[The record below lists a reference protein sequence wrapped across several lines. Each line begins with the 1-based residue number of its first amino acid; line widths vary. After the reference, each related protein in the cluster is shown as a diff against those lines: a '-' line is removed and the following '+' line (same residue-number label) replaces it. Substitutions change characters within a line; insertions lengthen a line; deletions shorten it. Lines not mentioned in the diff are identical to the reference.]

1 MQEDLLIGTAD
12 ASRLRQSARRA
23 LEISDRIVPDSD
35 SEPCAESGQGSKQ
48 KNNDNHDEEKSQPTL
63 PVNLKVNSWDVDDVQ
78 YWASEAGLDDA
89 ILTTLEAEAYGP
101 LMLQPR
107 DGPSALHHQANTEC
121 IGSSGSG
128 QGGSCWRGKALASSR
143 SSTAG
148 GHIYACGCLLLLHS
162 CTVYA
167 ILSHMR

>member
-48 KNNDNHDEEKSQPTL
+48 KNNDNDEEKSQPTL
-63 PVNLKVNSWDVDDVQ
+63 PVNLKVNSWDVDDIQ

-121 IGSSGSG
+121 TGSSGSG
-128 QGGSCWRGKALASSR
+128 QGGSCWRGKALASS
-143 SSTAG
+143 STAG
-148 GHIYACGCLLLLHS
+148 GH
-162 CTVYA
+162 
-167 ILSHMR
+167 MRVAAYYCSTAVLFMRFYHI